1 MADLLDFIP
10 LYQEDAST
18 VRARLDADVNA
29 GLDLDD
35 PRWVDTRE
43 GTFYYD
49 ITQVVLLELVR
60 LWDALSVEVPAAAFV
75 AYAWGP
81 YLDAHAELFGL
92 VRKDATSADGF
103 VTVTGTPGT
112 VLAAGSVFGTETVTD
127 DADPIEFVT
136 DVGGTLSAGV
146 AVPTALTAVASST
159 GGTLPAGTYYYYVTT
174 LSAFGETTSAPI
186 ISATVAGATSK
197 ITLDWAGVVGSVSF
211 SVYRTTVN
219 GGVGQ
224 RIYNGAT
231 SAYVDDN
238 SAVPSVA
245 GPPQEDN
252 SAGVTVPITASDP
265 GVEGNVS
272 AGAITEIESGNPA
285 LNTVTNAVATQGGTE
300 DETDEELR
308 ARILLEFEGRGA
320 GNINDYRR
328 WALSRPGVGRVFV
341 NPVYAGAGTV
351 QVVLMTSTGDPV
363 SAAVVTD
370 VQTFIDPLVGTAD
383 GEAPPGV
390 TVNVTTPTTVAVSI
404 VGVVAFKPGYSLDG
418 TAGTIAQRALI
429 VQAITDYIDALD
441 VGDDVIYD
449 HVKAQFFRAPGVLSI
464 SGVTV
469 NAGTADVALSSV
481 PPQVASLNTPTLT

>member
-1 MADLLDFIP
+1 MADLLDFLP

-75 AYAWGP
+75 AFAWGP
-81 YLDAHAELFGL
+81 YLDAHAQLFNL
-92 VRKDATSADGF
+92 ERKEATPATGF

-112 VLAAGSVFGTETVTD
+112 VLAAGSVFATETATD

-136 DVGGTLSAGV
+136 DIGGTLSAGLT
-146 AVPTALTAVASST
+146 VPTGLTATPTST
-159 GGTLPAGTYYYYVTT
+159 GGTLPAGTYYYYVTA
-174 LSAFGETTSAPI
+174 LSAFGETTSPLAV
-186 ISATVAGATSK
+186 SAAVTGSTSK
-197 ITLDWAGVVGSVSF
+197 ITLDWADVAGAVSY
-211 SVYRTTVN
+211 SVYRTTVS

-224 RIYNGAT
+224 RIYNGAPST
-231 SAYVDDN
+231 FIDTNA
-238 SAVPSVA
+238 AVPSVL
-245 GPPQEDN
+245 GPPQENN
-252 SAGVTVPITASDP
+252 SAGVTVPITATDE

-272 AGAITEIESGNPA
+272 AFAITEIESGSPA
-285 LNTVTNAVATQGGTE
+285 LNTAVNAAATVGGTN

-328 WALSRPGVGRVFV
+328 WALSRPGVGRFFV
-341 NPVYAGAGTV
+341 NPVYAGPGTV

-363 SAAVVTD
+363 SGAVVTD
-370 VQTFIDPLVGTAD
+370 VQAFIDPLVGTAD

-390 TVNVTTPTTVAVSI
+390 TVNVTTPATVAVSV

-418 TAGTIAQRALI
+418 TSGTTAQRALI
-429 VQAITDYIDALD
+429 VQAITDYIDSLE
-441 VGDDVIYD
+441 VGEDVIYD

-469 NAGTADVALSSV
+469 NAGTADVALTSV
-481 PPQVASLNTPTLT
+481 PPQVASLNTPALT